1 MPLKTPKR
9 HHESHHRH
17 TKEFVKHYWPYIPLL
32 IFVVFSLSLGYS
44 VQPKF
49 LNNETL
55 AYATNMSSDG
65 LLSSTNSERSANGK
79 GSLGLNGQLTS
90 AAQAKANDMV
100 SRDYWSH
107 TTPDG
112 KQPWYFIDQAGYSYK
127 KAGEN
132 LAYGFAT
139 SSGAVT
145 GWMNSPSH
153 RDNMLDGDYLDVG
166 FGIANSAS
174 YQSSG
179 EQTIVVAM
187 YGNPV
192 VASASSPAPTP
203 EPAPAAPKAESK
215 PKPAATAP
223 PAPTPEPA
231 PAPESPAAPLQDEPA
246 AEPAQE
252 TLTTESEP
260 PVRQISR
267 IQSLTSGKAPW
278 STLAIGIIAGA
289 SLATYLLKHG
299 IGIKKLVMNGERF
312 ILHHPLLDTALLAL
326 FALGVILSQTVGLIR

>member
-32 IFVVFSLSLGYS
+32 LFVTFGLSLGYIS
-44 VQPKF
+44 QPSIYSKA
-49 LNNETL
+49 TL

-65 LLSSTNSERSANGK
+65 LLSSTNSERNSNGK
-79 GSLGLNGQLTS
+79 GNLGINGQLAS
-90 AAQAKANDMV
+90 AAQAKANDMAA
-100 SRDYWSH
+100 RDYWSH

-112 KQPWYFIDQAGYSYK
+112 KQPWYFIDQAGYSYR

-153 RDNMLDGDYLDVG
+153 RENMLDGDYLDVG
-166 FGIANSAS
+166 FGIANSAN

-187 YGNPV
+187 YGTPQ
-192 VASASSPAPTP
+192 VASASTAPSSPAPAAAQPKTSLSPVAAAPAPAPATP
-203 EPAPAAPKAESK
+203 EPAKPAEETPAAA
-215 PKPAATAP
+215 
-223 PAPTPEPA
+223 
-231 PAPESPAAPLQDEPA
+231 LQDEQPK
-246 AEPAQE
+246 EPTQE
-252 TLTTESEP
+252 AKTESEP
-260 PVRQISR
+260 PVHKISR
-267 IQSLTSGKAPW
+267 IQSLTWGKAPW
-278 STLAIGIIAGA
+278 STLAVGLLAGA
-289 SLATYLLKHG
+289 SLASYLIKHG
-299 IGIKKLVMNGERF
+299 LGLRRLVRDGERF
-312 ILHHPLLDTALLAL
+312 ILHHPLLDTALLAAA
-326 FALGVILSQTVGLIR
+326 ALGIILSQTAGLIR